1 MTAMN
6 IIRRRD
12 KTGQP
17 EIILITDGASY
28 GPDGTLLAA
37 APKVDLLPHFSGFV
51 MHSGGS
57 AWTPAIAAMF
67 GHIAVD
73 IDDLFVK
80 DVWILQEV
88 GNKFEG
94 ISAEPMGRVI
104 FGGWSDEKQRMR
116 LGVIFSQE
124 AASLDQDGKGSE
136 VVRPDAF
143 TLQEFEGDQLLC
155 QPPIGAKVFTEG
167 LGSPIY
173 DLAQIKD
180 VDEFASFLLTAQRAI
195 GAPHRG
201 VGGFGQITRVTQ
213 TESSTRIF
221 ERYDDAIGEVM
232 EPIPADWPAWRARRK
247 MAAAVSTIP
256 DGLSRVKREMME
268 RKARKGLRAV

>member
-67 GHIAVD
+67 AHIAAD

-80 DVWILQEV
+80 AAWILQEV
-88 GNKFEG
+88 ENKFEG

-104 FGGWSDEKQRMR
+104 FGGWSDEKQQMR
-116 LGVIFSQE
+116 LGVIFSEE
-124 AASLDQDGKGSE
+124 AAGLDQGGKGSE
-136 VVRPDAF
+136 VIRPDAF

-201 VGGFGQITRVTQ
+201 VGAFGQITRITRA
-213 TESSTRIF
+213 ESSTRIF
-221 ERYDDAIGEVM
+221 ERYDDVIGEVM
-232 EPIPADWPAWRARRK
+232 EPREVNWPAWRAARRK
-247 MAAAVSTIP
+247 MAAAAIIP
-256 DGLSRVKREMME
+256 ESRLKC
-268 RKARKGLRAV
+268 